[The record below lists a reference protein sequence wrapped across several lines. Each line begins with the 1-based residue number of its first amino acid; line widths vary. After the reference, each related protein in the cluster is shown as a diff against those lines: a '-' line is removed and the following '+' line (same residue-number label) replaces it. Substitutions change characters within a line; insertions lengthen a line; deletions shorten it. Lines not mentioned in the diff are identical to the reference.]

1 MSVQLTDDPREVVYD
16 EQINP
21 LVAQIIFLCRE
32 HNIPHFMTFQVS
44 NATDEDAELLIHTT
58 RYHQGDS
65 EKIARLID
73 LATEKPV
80 TFGLTI
86 YKTPPAP

>member
-21 LVAQIIFLCRE
+21 LVAQIIDLCRE
-32 HNIPHFMTFQVS
+32 HNIPHLMTFQVS
-44 NATDEDAELLIHTT
+44 NATDEDAELLIHTA
-58 RYHQGDS
+58 RHHQGDS
-65 EKIARLID
+65 VRLAGLID

-80 TFGLTI
+80 TFGLTL
-86 YKTPPAP
+86 YTTPPAP